1 MVTTL
6 KPPPDG
12 EHPIVAAL
20 GILAIGLTVALILW
34 ARVSVHG
41 TRDLEVALSEPGP
54 KAFLACDKPA
64 RERKLDD
71 AVATGR
77 WAAGFTP

>member
-12 EHPIVAAL
+12 EHPVVAAA
-20 GILAIGLTVALILW
+20 GILAIGLAIALILW

-41 TRDLEVALSEPGP
+41 TRDLEVAISAPGP
-54 KAFLACDKPA
+54 RASAACDKPA
-64 RERKLDD
+64 REREVDD